1 MHQVIRDAN
10 THSQLQDDLVE
21 HLWMLKGNAA
31 KFYYLFSIYL
41 DLKLCIICVYKL
53 CFYNL
58 YESSGT
64 IFQVSRRSGA
74 ISSRLGATT
83 GMPTF
88 KKIGPNLRLFGL
100 YWAFGK
106 PYGGAAGKTP
116 SPYTNRRWRPSP
128 HMAQKLPAPDTVLG
142 ASGDAPRDQFTS
154 RQLLVALFLYET
166 MVSPC
171 SRQHLFLQ
179 TQMLINGT
187 YTHLSE

>member
-1 MHQVIRDAN
+1 VPIAFASFLAMHQVIRDAN

-74 ISSRLGATT
+74 ILADSAQRQECPHLKKLGQIYAYLGRIGLLESRMGVRLGKHRPHTPT
-83 GMPTF
+83 GAGAPPPIRRKNCLHRTPYWGRVEM
-88 KKIGPNLRLFGL
+88 LRGI
-100 YWAFGK
+100 
-106 PYGGAAGKTP
+106 
-116 SPYTNRRWRPSP
+116 S
-128 HMAQKLPAPDTVLG
+128 
-142 ASGDAPRDQFTS
+142 
-154 RQLLVALFLYET
+154 LLVDN
-166 MVSPC
+166 C
-171 SRQHLFLQ
+171 
-179 TQMLINGT
+179 
-187 YTHLSE
+187 